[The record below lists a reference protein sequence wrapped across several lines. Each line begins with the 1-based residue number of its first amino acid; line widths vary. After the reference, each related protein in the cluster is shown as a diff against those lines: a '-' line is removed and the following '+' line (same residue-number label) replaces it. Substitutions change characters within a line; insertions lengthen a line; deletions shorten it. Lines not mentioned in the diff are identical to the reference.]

1 MKAAVLR
8 SGHMVVD
15 TFAEPVPGEGEVLVA
30 VHACGICGSDLHF
43 VHHGANFLALTSEMN
58 GVTKRPPV
66 DLTRDV
72 HMGHEFCAE
81 VLEWGPRTTGPKPGT
96 LVTSM
101 PVLMRNGE
109 RQSLSFSNSAAG
121 AYGERMVLSSELL
134 VPVPSGV
141 TAVNAALTE
150 PLAVGLHAV
159 NASGIQPGQ
168 GAVVIGC
175 GPVGLTLIACLKNI
189 GVSPVIASDYSS
201 ARRAIAVEMGADV
214 VVDPT
219 QQDVVSAWQQHDGK
233 QPLVVFEAVGV
244 PGLINTVMRD
254 VPRETKIVV
263 VGLCMEPDT
272 FQPVF
277 GVLKELTLQ
286 FVVTYSPQ
294 EFEQAMHLIAE
305 GDIDVS
311 PMVTGQVGLND
322 IAQAFSDLSQAD
334 QHTKIMVM
342 PLMA

>member
-8 SGHMVVD
+8 SGRMVVD

-43 VHHGANFLALTSEMN
+43 VHHGANFLALSSEMT

-66 DLTRDV
+66 DLSRDV

-81 VLEWGPRTTGPKPGT
+81 VLEWGPRTAGPKPGT

-101 PVLMRNGE
+101 PVLVHNGE
-109 RQSLSFSNSAAG
+109 RQSLSFSNSVAG
-121 AYGERMVLSSELL
+121 AYGERMVLSNELL
-134 VPVPSGV
+134 VPVPTGV

-159 NASGIQPGQ
+159 NASGIKPGQ
-168 GAVVIGC
+168 SAVVIGC

-189 GVSPVIASDYSS
+189 GISPVIASDYSS
-201 ARRAIAVEMGADV
+201 ARRAIATEMGADV
-214 VVDPT
+214 VVDPA

-233 QPLVVFEAVGV
+233 QSLVVFEAVGV

-263 VGLCMEPDT
+263 VGLCM
-272 FQPVF
+272 
-277 GVLKELTLQ
+277 
-286 FVVTYSPQ
+286 
-294 EFEQAMHLIAE
+294 
-305 GDIDVS
+305 
-311 PMVTGQVGLND
+311 
-322 IAQAFSDLSQAD
+322 
-334 QHTKIMVM
+334 
-342 PLMA
+342 

>member
-81 VLEWGPRTTGPKPGT
+81 VLESGPRTTGPKPGT

-101 PVLMRNGE
+101 PVLIRNGE
-109 RQSLSFSNSAAG
+109 RQSLSFSNSVAG
-121 AYGERMVLSSELL
+121 AYGERMVLSNELL
-134 VPVPSGV
+134 VPVPTGV
-141 TAVNAALTE
+141 TAVNAALPE

-159 NASGIQPGQ
+159 NASGIKQGQ
-168 GAVVIGC
+168 SAVVIGC

-189 GVSPVIASDYSS
+189 GISPVIASDYSS
-201 ARRAIAVEMGADV
+201 ARRAIATEMGADV
-214 VVDPT
+214 VVDPAKE
-219 QQDVVSAWQQHDGK
+219 DVVSAWQQYDGK
-233 QPLVVFEAVGV
+233 QSLVVFEAVGV
-244 PGLINTVMRD
+244 PGLINIVMRD

-263 VGLCMEPDT
+263 VGLCMELDT

-305 GDIDVS
+305 GTIDVS

-322 IAQAFSDLSQAD
+322 IAQAFSDLSQPD

>member
-58 GVTKRPPV
+58 GVNKRPPV
-66 DLTRDV
+66 DLARDV
-72 HMGHEFCAE
+72 HMGHEFCVE

-101 PVLMRNGE
+101 PVLVRNGE
-109 RQSLSFSNSAAG
+109 RQSLSFSNSVAG

-159 NASGIQPGQ
+159 NVSGIKPGQ
-168 GAVVIGC
+168 SAVVIGC

-189 GVSPVIASDYSS
+189 GISPVIASDYSS
-201 ARRAIAVEMGADV
+201 ARRAIATEMGADV
-214 VVDPT
+214 VVDPA

-305 GDIDVS
+305 GAIDVS

-322 IAQAFSDLSQAD
+322 IAQAFKDLSQPD

>member
-101 PVLMRNGE
+101 PVLVRNGE
-109 RQSLSFSNSAAG
+109 RQSLSFSNSVAG
-121 AYGERMVLSSELL
+121 AYGERMVLSNELL
-134 VPVPSGV
+134 VPVPTGV

-159 NASGIQPGQ
+159 NASSIKQGQ
-168 GAVVIGC
+168 SAVVIGC
-175 GPVGLTLIACLKNI
+175 GPVGLTLIACLKNLGI
-189 GVSPVIASDYSS
+189 SPVIASDYSS
-201 ARRAIAVEMGADV
+201 ARRAIAVQMGADV
-214 VVDPT
+214 VVDPSE
-219 QQDVVSAWQQHDGK
+219 QDVVSAWQQHDGK

-244 PGLINTVMRD
+244 PGLINNVMRD

-272 FQPVF
+272 IQPVF
-277 GVLKELTLQ
+277 GVLKELILQ

-294 EFEQAMHLIAE
+294 EFEKAMHLIST
-305 GDIDVS
+305 GTIDVS

-322 IAQAFSDLSQAD
+322 IAQAFSDLSQPER
-334 QHTKIMVM
+334 HTKIMVM
-342 PLMA
+342 PLMT

>member
-43 VHHGANFLALTSEMN
+43 VHHGANFLALSSEMN

-66 DLTRDV
+66 DLSRDV

-109 RQSLSFSNSAAG
+109 RQSLSFSNSVAG
-121 AYGERMVLSSELL
+121 AYGERMVLSNELL
-134 VPVPSGV
+134 VPVPTGV

-159 NASGIQPGQ
+159 NASEIKQGQ
-168 GAVVIGC
+168 SAVVIGC
-175 GPVGLTLIACLKNI
+175 GPVGLTLIACLKNVGI
-189 GVSPVIASDYSS
+189 SPVIASDYSP
-201 ARRAIAVEMGADV
+201 ARRAIAAQMGADL
-214 VVDPT
+214 VVDPREE
-219 QQDVVSAWQQHDGK
+219 DVVSAWQQHDGK

-305 GDIDVS
+305 GTIDVS
-311 PMVTGQVGLND
+311 PMVTGQVGLD
-322 IAQAFSDLSQAD
+322 GIAQAFTDLSQPER
-334 QHTKIMVM
+334 HTKIMVM

>member
-8 SGHMVVD
+8 SGRMVVD

-43 VHHGANFLALTSEMN
+43 VHHGANFLALSSEMT

-66 DLTRDV
+66 DLSRDV

-101 PVLMRNGE
+101 PVLVRNGE
-109 RQSLSFSNSAAG
+109 RQSLSFSNSVAG
-121 AYGERMVLSSELL
+121 AYGERMVLSNELL
-134 VPVPSGV
+134 VPVPTGV

-159 NASGIQPGQ
+159 NASSIKQGQ
-168 GAVVIGC
+168 SAVVIGC

-189 GVSPVIASDYSS
+189 GISPVIASDYSS
-201 ARRAIAVEMGADV
+201 ARRAIAVQMGADV
-214 VVDPT
+214 VVDPRE
-219 QQDVVSAWQQHDGK
+219 QDVVSAWQQHDGK

-244 PGLINTVMRD
+244 PGLINNVMRD

-272 FQPVF
+272 IQPVF
-277 GVLKELTLQ
+277 GVLKELILQ

-294 EFEQAMHLIAE
+294 EFEKAMHLIST
-305 GDIDVS
+305 GTIDVS

-322 IAQAFSDLSQAD
+322 IAQAFSDLSQPER
-334 QHTKIMVM
+334 HTKIMVM
-342 PLMA
+342 PLMT

>member
-15 TFAEPVPGEGEVLVA
+15 TFSEPVPGEGEVLVA

-66 DLTRDV
+66 DLTCDV

-101 PVLMRNGE
+101 PVLIRNGE
-109 RQSLSFSNSAAG
+109 RQSLSFSNSVAG
-121 AYGERMVLSSELL
+121 AYGERMVLSNELL
-134 VPVPSGV
+134 VPVPTGV

-159 NASGIQPGQ
+159 NASGIKQGQ
-168 GAVVIGC
+168 SAV
-175 GPVGLTLIACLKNI
+175 
-189 GVSPVIASDYSS
+189 VIASDYSP
-201 ARRAIAVEMGADV
+201 ARRAIAAQMGADL
-214 VVDPT
+214 VVDPREE
-219 QQDVVSAWQQHDGK
+219 DVVSAWQQHDGK

-305 GDIDVS
+305 GTINVS

>member
-58 GVTKRPPV
+58 GVNKRPPV
-66 DLTRDV
+66 DLARDV
-72 HMGHEFCAE
+72 HMGHEFCVE

-101 PVLMRNGE
+101 PVLVRNGE
-109 RQSLSFSNSAAG
+109 RQSLSFSNSVAG

-159 NASGIQPGQ
+159 NVSGIKPGQ
-168 GAVVIGC
+168 SAVVIGC
-175 GPVGLTLIACLKNI
+175 GPVGLTLIACLKNVGI
-189 GVSPVIASDYSS
+189 SPVIASDYSP
-201 ARRAIAVEMGADV
+201 ARRAIAAQMGADL
-214 VVDPT
+214 VVDPRE
-219 QQDVVSAWQQHDGK
+219 QDVVSAWQQHDGK

-305 GDIDVS
+305 GAIDVS

-322 IAQAFSDLSQAD
+322 IAQAFKDLSQPD